1 MRVRMSVHMARL
13 LQTIHPPFATHPSLH
28 MSIQCTNLSILPY
41 AYPSTYP
48 STHLSTCLHPPT
60 CLSLDLSIYLP
71 YQSVYSIY
79 SSTYLSCQLP
89 VYPLSL
95 PVCIHLLPIYPHT
108 CHPCTPIQ
116 CLPLSRSPIHPSTC
130 PANGTICHPPNTH
143 VLCASPARLSG
154 CWRHNPEQGQGLC
167 LRAVI

>member
-95 PVCIHLLPIYPHT
+95 RLYTPTTYLPTHLSPMYPHSMSPT
-108 CHPCTPIQ
+108 
-116 CLPLSRSPIHPSTC
+116 LPLPHPSFYLSSQWYHLSPTQHTC
-130 PANGTICHPPNTH
+130 P
-143 VLCASPARLSG
+143 
-154 CWRHNPEQGQGLC
+154 LC
-167 LRAVI
+167 LSC